1 MTLANRQPRSGA
13 IHYSDRGTQYAG
25 NRYQKKLEEVG
36 LRYSMSRKENGWD
49 NAPMESFFGRMKEE
63 LDVNVFEARA
73 QTSQQ
78 VFKYI

>member
-1 MTLANRQPRSGA
+1 
-13 IHYSDRGTQYAG
+13 
-25 NRYQKKLEEVG
+25 
-36 LRYSMSRKENGWD
+36 MSRKENGWD